1 MKIVRTNETRKM
13 QFQDLEIG
21 DVYYNVDDGFIS
33 IKTGTSGE
41 CIYCDEEGIWSPSRD
56 DLKDEVRL
64 LHAELVIKE

>member
-41 CIYCDEEGIWSPSRD
+41 CIYCDEEGIWSPSQD